1 MDTPAVYLHWGFILV
16 SLPNLLLLAAM
27 IVLFIVALVA
37 PFPRHEVSEREAP
50 PAR

>member
-1 MDTPAVYLHWGFILV
+1 MDTPAVYLRWGFILV

-37 PFPRHEVSEREAP
+37 PFPRHEVNEKEVP